1 LKGRLIMVWNDDP
14 LVRDLADYCN
24 KHKFPMG
31 IFWGITEDGKQCQL
45 VSFGKNKGLCG
56 EAKKIGNRVTDAIF
70 EGD

>member
-1 LKGRLIMVWNDDP
+1 MAWNNDP

-31 IFWGITEDGKQCQL
+31 IFWGITENGNHYQL
-45 VSFGKNKGLCG
+45 VTFGKSRGLCD
-56 EAKKIGNRVTDAIF
+56 EAKKIGNKVIDTILA